1 MLEAIEGRGKL
12 EDWDVPKVQ
21 MPVVY
26 RFQIR
31 TEILNRAGF
40 PPVAARKHSIG
51 LVQTLSGDCISG
63 EGYYRLFAEDG
74 EILKVQNVGLGQW
87 VILAS

>member
-1 MLEAIEGRGKL
+1 MLETIEGRGKL

-31 TEILNRAGF
+31 TEILSRPGF

-51 LVQTLSGDCISG
+51 LVQTHFPATAFL
-63 EGYYRLFAEDG
+63 A
-74 EILKVQNVGLGQW
+74 KVTIGCSQKMVKF
-87 VILAS
+87 